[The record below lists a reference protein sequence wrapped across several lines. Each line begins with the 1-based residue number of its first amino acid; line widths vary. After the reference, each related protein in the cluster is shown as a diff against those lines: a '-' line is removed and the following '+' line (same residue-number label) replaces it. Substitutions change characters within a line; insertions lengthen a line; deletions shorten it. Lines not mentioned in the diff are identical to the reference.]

1 MYEALL
7 QAYRETEYRVF
18 NDSHIVLLI
27 DQFNKASD
35 ALLVD
40 RDVTT
45 AAFITAWNPHS
56 KPVSKSENDIAQA
69 RLQSEVMS
77 LELDY
82 LPGEGVGRDGIWP
95 PEPSLL
101 VLGISFDRAAKL
113 SKTFKQNAF
122 VWLNLGKGP
131 ELVMT
136 HA

>member
-7 QAYRETEYRVF
+7 QAYRETEYRGF

-77 LELDY
+77 PDWITCQAKVSGAMAL
-82 LPGEGVGRDGIWP
+82 GRRNRACSFLAFPLI
-95 PEPSLL
+95 EPRSYQKPSSRMRSS
-101 VLGISFDRAAKL
+101 G
-113 SKTFKQNAF
+113 
-122 VWLNLGKGP
+122 
-131 ELVMT
+131 
-136 HA
+136 